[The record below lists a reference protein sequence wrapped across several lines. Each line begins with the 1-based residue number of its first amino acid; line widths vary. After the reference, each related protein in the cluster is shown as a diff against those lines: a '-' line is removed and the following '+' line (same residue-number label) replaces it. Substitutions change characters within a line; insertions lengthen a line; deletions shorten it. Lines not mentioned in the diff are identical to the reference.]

1 MISTFDSFEEDYDRV
16 FDYLRDKLPEYD
28 SDVINDK
35 MTNSWYDGIII
46 DVWINTVLNILN

>member
-1 MISTFDSFEEDYDRV
+1 MISTFDSFEEDYNQV

-35 MTNSWYDGIII
+35 MTNSWYDGINI